1 MGEITNFVRNR
12 WSPNE
17 VKINILR
24 SHFKELLMAD
34 QLLQQKKL
42 GKVFSGYLE
51 GKINFLPTFKF
62 NPGTS
67 VWDTSEK
74 VA

>member
-1 MGEITNFVRNR
+1 
-12 WSPNE
+12 
-17 VKINILR
+17 
-24 SHFKELLMAD
+24 MAD

-42 GKVFSGYLE
+42 EKVFNGYTE

-67 VWDTSEK
+67 DWDTSEK

>member
-1 MGEITNFVRNR
+1 MGEITDFVRNL

-17 VKINILR
+17 VKTNILR
-24 SHFKELLMAD
+24 SNFKELLMAD

-42 GKVFSGYLE
+42 EKVFNGYTE
-51 GKINFLPTFKF
+51 GKINFLPTFKY

-67 VWDTSEK
+67 DWDTSEK

>member
-34 QLLQQKKL
+34 QLLEEKKL
-42 GKVFSGYLE
+42 GKVFNGYTE

-62 NPGTS
+62 NQGTS